1 MDACQGTRVSK
12 AAALSRERLQLR
24 ICRSTP
30 ARGTCVPCNACLA
43 IFRAKTSKSSTPAAV
58 ARLRKWAAPQLERSA
73 LGPRPAVKA
82 ADKIVEGAALIPAL
96 EWSNLELLKCFE
108 GFEDPELDLACQ

>member
-1 MDACQGTRVSK
+1 VQRLLSDLQGENLEVLHPRCCRTLLETVELMD
-12 AAALSRERLQLR
+12 
-24 ICRSTP
+24 RSP
-30 ARGTCVPCNACLA
+30 ARDAGQSSSSLAPCLG
-43 IFRAKTSKSSTPAAV
+43 RLWRP
-58 ARLRKWAAPQLERSA
+58 RLRKWAAPQLERSA